1 MEFIVIHKDEIQ
13 KDPPLISVV
22 NILSDLGCRVRLV
35 TCGVTVSLRTQLEQ
49 KGVIFTILER
59 CVGARS
65 PIGKVVQYNRF
76 RQGVSL
82 VLREYPNAFLWIEGA
97 STILALGNL
106 YKERNYVLQIHE
118 LHEKSK
124 RQLHAIGRVIQ
135 EALCVFMPEYSRTSI
150 YQVWF
155 HLKRRPTVLPNK
167 PYFLPPVEE
176 LTALQ
181 SKYASQ
187 LKLLQGKKVI
197 LYQGHIGPD
206 RDLTAYVEAVSE
218 LGDEYVF
225 LLVGSDGGMLK
236 KYKAINPT
244 IVHIDYLP
252 APEYLFFTSIAHIGI
267 LGYSPV
273 SLNNIF
279 CAPNKIFEYA
289 AYGLPVI
296 GNDIPGLFFLIN
308 QYAAGS
314 VVDEKDKQSIKQA
327 IIHIEADYDKY
338 ARGAR
343 CLFESVDN
351 SRTIAES
358 LGIDLKSDIYKSP
371 AIS

>member
-1 MEFIVIHKDEIQ
+1 MEIIVIHKHEIQ
-13 KDPPLISVV
+13 KEPPLISVV

-35 TCGVTVSLRTQLEQ
+35 TCGVTVSLRKQLEQ
-49 KGVIFTILER
+49 KGIIFTVLER
-59 CVGARS
+59 CVGARC

-76 RQGVSL
+76 RQGVSR
-82 VLREYPNAFLWIEGA
+82 VLREHPNATLWVEGA
-97 STILALGNL
+97 QTIQALGNL
-106 YKERNYVLQIHE
+106 YKERDYVLQIHE
-118 LHEKSK
+118 LHETSK
-124 RQLHAIGRVIQ
+124 RQLYAIGRVIQ
-135 EALCVFMPEYSRTSI
+135 QALCVFMPEYSRTSI

-167 PYFLPPVEE
+167 PYFLPSVKE
-176 LTALQ
+176 LTAIQ
-181 SKYASQ
+181 NKYVSQ

-197 LYQGHIGPD
+197 LYQGHIDPD

-218 LGDEYVF
+218 LGKEYVF

-236 KYKAINPT
+236 KYQAINPA
-244 IVHIDYLP
+244 VMHIDYLP
-252 APEYLFFTSIAHIGI
+252 APEYLLFTSIAHIGI

-296 GNDIPGLFFLIN
+296 GNDIPGLYFLIN
-308 QYAAGS
+308 QYKAGA
-314 VVDEKDKQSIKQA
+314 VVNEKDKQSIKQA
-327 IIHIEADYDKY
+327 IICIEADYDKY

-343 CLFESVDN
+343 NLFESVDN
-351 SRTIAES
+351 PRTIAES
-358 LGIDLKSDIYKSP
+358 LGIGLE
-371 AIS
+371 